1 MIVIAIVI
9 LVDFMCFAPAHL
21 NQGGGGLVIMSVPPV
36 QDFPLPGLHSHMTG
50 SVATP
55 EQGQRLDIMKYI
67 HEMKN
72 LNEKISNI
80 E

>member
-1 MIVIAIVI
+1 
-9 LVDFMCFAPAHL
+9 
-21 NQGGGGLVIMSVPPV
+21 MSVPPV